1 MAKHTSLLKRLKDM
15 ALNKK
20 PTLLCDNKFNSGCDY
35 HRIVMPF
42 SNTEIKP
49 RTDVLVFNRIFSKG
63 ADEVAKLKRQGVK
76 IVVDLDD
83 FYQLNPEHYL
93 AHLYAPNTRTIVEMV
108 KLADV
113 VIVTTEYLAYKI
125 RHLNSNVVVIR
136 NALPF
141 DDDQFTLSND
151 RTSGTPIIWAGGA
164 SHEPDLRL
172 LSNTFDD
179 SLLSI
184 AGYEASSTVT
194 GQEWVKIRRSLPNA
208 QYKPAVDSLNHYMSA
223 YDGHAMAVAPL
234 VDNDFNHCKSNLKV
248 LEAGAKGIPI
258 VCSKVLPYYNPIDA
272 RAVTFADSKAE
283 WHYEVVKLLRN
294 PAYREDRG
302 LFLAEHV
309 RTHYNLKDANELRRQ
324 VIESL

>member
-35 HRIVMPF
+35 HRVVMPF
-42 SNTEIKP
+42 SNVEIKP

-63 ADEVAKLKRQGVK
+63 ADAVAKLKRQGVK

-108 KLADV
+108 KIADI
-113 VIVTTEYLAYKI
+113 VIVTTEYLAYKV

-141 DDDQFTLSND
+141 DDGQFTLSND
-151 RTSGTPIIWAGGA
+151 RTSGTPIVWAGGA

-208 QYKPAVDSLNHYMSA
+208 QYKPAVHSLDEYMSV
-223 YDGHAMAVAPL
+223 YDGHAMAIAPL

-248 LEAGAKGIPI
+248 LEAGAKGLPL
-258 VCSKVLPYYNPIDA
+258 VCSPRENYFTEEFKDLLFFAETKSEWEDIVNYLIQCPDVGIEKGLALAKYVRKHYHIDVLNE
-272 RAVTFADSKAE
+272 RRR
-283 WHYEVVKLLRN
+283 LLF
-294 PAYREDRG
+294 E
-302 LFLAEHV
+302 
-309 RTHYNLKDANELRRQ
+309 EL
-324 VIESL
+324 

>member
-1 MAKHTSLLKRLKDM
+1 MVAS
-15 ALNKK
+15 KK
-20 PTLLCDNKFNSGCDY
+20 PKLLCDYKFNSGCDY
-35 HRIVMPF
+35 HRVVMPF
-42 SNTEIKP
+42 SHADIEAK
-49 RTDVLVFNRIFSKG
+49 TDVLVFNRIYSQG
-63 ADEVAKLKRQGVK
+63 ADEVLKLKRQGVK

-93 AHLYAPNTRTIVEMV
+93 AHLYEPNTRTIVEMI

-113 VIVTTEYLAYKI
+113 VIVTTEYLAYKV
-125 RHLNSNVVVIR
+125 RHINNNVVVIR

-141 DDDQFTLSND
+141 DEGQFTLTND
-151 RTSGTPIIWAGGA
+151 RSSGTPIVWAGGA

-184 AGYEASSTVT
+184 AGYEASASVT
-194 GQEWVKIRRSLPNA
+194 GQEWIKIRRSLPNA
-208 QYKPAVDSLNHYMSA
+208 QYKPAVKSLDSYMTV
-223 YDGHAMAVAPL
+223 YDSHALVIAPL
-234 VDNDFNHCKSNLKV
+234 VDNDFNNCKSNLKV

-258 VCSKVLPYYNPIDA
+258 VCSKVLPYFNPVDA
-272 RAVTFADSKAE
+272 RAVTFAESKAE

-294 PAYREDRG
+294 PNYREDRG

>member
-1 MAKHTSLLKRLKDM
+1 MS
-15 ALNKK
+15 NKK
-20 PTLLCDNKFNSGCDY
+20 WSKLKIDAKPHSGCDY

-42 SNTEIKP
+42 NNNNIQPKK
-49 RTDVLVFNRIFSKG
+49 DVVVFNRIHSKG
-63 ADEVAKLKRQGVK
+63 AEYVLSLKRQGVK

-93 AHLYAPNTRTIVEMV
+93 ASLYESNTHAIVAMV

-125 RHLNSNVVVIR
+125 RHLNRNVVVIR

-141 DDDQFTLSND
+141 DSGQFTLSND
-151 RTSGTPIIWAGGA
+151 RSSGTPVVWAGGA

-172 LSNTFDD
+172 VSNTFDD
-179 SLLSI
+179 ELLTI
-184 AGYEASSTVT
+184 AGYEASQSIT
-194 GQEWVKIRRSLPNA
+194 GQEWIKIRRNLPNA
-208 QYKPAVDSLNHYMSA
+208 KYKADVKDLDNYMSV
-223 YDGHAMAVAPL
+223 YESHAIAIAPL
-234 VDNDFNHCKSNLKV
+234 VDNDFNNCKSNLKV

-258 VCSKVLPYYNPIDA
+258 VCSKVLPYFNPVDA
-272 RAVTFADSKAE
+272 RAVAYAENKAE
-283 WHYEVVKLLRN
+283 WHYEIVKLLRN
-294 PAYREDRG
+294 PNYREDRG

-309 RTHYNLKDANELRRQ
+309 RTHYNLADANELRRQ